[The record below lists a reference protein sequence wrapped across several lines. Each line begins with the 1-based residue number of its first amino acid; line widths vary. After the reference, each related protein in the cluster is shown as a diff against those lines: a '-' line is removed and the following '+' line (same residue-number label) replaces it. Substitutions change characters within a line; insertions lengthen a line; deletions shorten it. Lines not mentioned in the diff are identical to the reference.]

1 LNATT
6 AAKCGR
12 PTLDILEAVQ
22 SILALQVEYAT
33 ELIDADPSDFGN
45 GYRAG
50 VLDCLGLVNELAN
63 RTASKLPAT
72 LAEGE
77 GPTLCH
83 FGTR

>member
-1 LNATT
+1 MKTATT
-6 AAKCGR
+6 AKCGS
-12 PTLDILEAVQ
+12 PALEVLEAVQ

-33 ELIDADPSDFGN
+33 ELLDTDPGDFTN

-77 GPTLCH
+77 GSTLRH
-83 FGTR
+83 LS